1 MSTREKTITE
11 FMIEEQRRFPEATGD
26 FTALLNYVRLACKRI
41 SFIVGRGALAGAH
54 GSANLTNVQG
64 ETQMKLDVIS
74 NDIFLRTSEYGG
86 HLAGMVSEELD
97 EPYQIPAEYP
107 LGQYLLAFDPLD
119 GSSNID
125 INAPVGSIFSVLKAP
140 RGTQPPTVEDF
151 LQPGARQ
158 LCAGYAIYG
167 ATTMLVLT
175 VGRGVHG
182 FTLDRGFGEFI
193 LTHPNMTIPEEAN
206 EFAINASNERF
217 WEPPVKRYV
226 TECLAGRGG
235 VRGKDF
241 NMRWIAS
248 LVAEVH
254 RILVRGGLFMY
265 PKDTRDASKPGRLR
279 LLYEANPMAMLI
291 EQAGGAASHGR
302 GRMLDFVPTDIH
314 QRVPVILG
322 CKSEVERIERYHLE
336 HDQGAGSHLQLAA
349 VQRTIAVHPKLRVS
363 PEGAYVSQASH
374 HRRHRLLRSR
384 HDVGHPHLQLD
395 FPTRGA
401 STRRWSRVTP
411 CIATTARR

>member
-1 MSTREKTITE
+1 MSTRDKTITE
-11 FMIEEQRRFPEATGD
+11 FMIEEQRRFPDATGD

-41 SFIVGRGALAGAH
+41 SFIIGRGALAGAH
-54 GSANLTNVQG
+54 GSAQLINVQG
-64 ETQMKLDVIS
+64 ETQMKLDVIA
-74 NDIFLRTSEYGG
+74 NDIFLSTSEYGG
-86 HLAGMVSEELD
+86 HLAGMVSEEL
-97 EPYQIPAEYP
+97 EQPYQIPPDYP
-107 LGQYLLAFDPLD
+107 LGKYLLAFDPLD

-140 RGTQPPTVEDF
+140 QGMRRPAVEDF
-151 LQPGARQ
+151 LQPGSRQ

-193 LTHPNMTIPEEAN
+193 LTHPNMTIEAECS

-226 TECLAGRGG
+226 AECLAGHGG

-254 RILVRGGLFMY
+254 RILIRGGLFMY
-265 PKDTRDASKPGRLR
+265 PKDSKEPSKPGRLR
-279 LLYEANPMAMLI
+279 LLYEANPMAMLV
-291 EQAGGAASHGR
+291 EQAGGAASAGR
-302 GRMLDFVPTDIH
+302 GRILDLAPGELH
-314 QRVPVILG
+314 QRVPLILG

-336 HDQGAGSHLQLAA
+336 HDQGLDRIYSSPLFKERSLFLQ
-349 VQRTIAVHPKLRVS
+349 
-363 PEGAYVSQASH
+363 G
-374 HRRHRLLRSR
+374 
-384 HDVGHPHLQLD
+384 
-395 FPTRGA
+395 
-401 STRRWSRVTP
+401 
-411 CIATTARR
+411 

>member
-1 MSTREKTITE
+1 MSTREMTITE
-11 FMIEEQRRFPEATGD
+11 FMIEEQRRFPDATGD

-41 SFIVGRGALAGAH
+41 SFIVGSGALAGSQ
-54 GSANLTNVQG
+54 GSL
-64 ETQMKLDVIS
+64 ELDAVS

-86 HLAGMVSEELD
+86 HLAGMVSEHLEA
-97 EPYQIPAEYP
+97 PYQIPPPYP
-107 LGQYLLAFDPLD
+107 LGKYLLAFDPLD

-140 RGTQPPTVEDF
+140 RGMVPPSAEDF
-151 LQPGARQ
+151 LQPGSRQ
-158 LCAGYAIYG
+158 LCAGYAIYA

-193 LTHPNMTIPEEAN
+193 LTHPHMSIPAEAS

-235 VRGKDF
+235 TRGKDF

-254 RILVRGGLFMY
+254 RILIRGGLFMY
-265 PKDTRDASKPGRLR
+265 PHDTKESVQAARLR

-291 EQAGGAASHGR
+291 EQAGGAASAGR
-302 GRMLDFVPTDIH
+302 SRILDVIPADLH
-314 QRVPVILG
+314 QHIPLILG
-322 CKSEVERIERYHLE
+322 CKAEVERIERYHHE
-336 HDQGAGSHLQLAA
+336 HDQGLDRIYSSPLFKERSLFLQ
-349 VQRTIAVHPKLRVS
+349 T
-363 PEGAYVSQASH
+363 
-374 HRRHRLLRSR
+374 
-384 HDVGHPHLQLD
+384 
-395 FPTRGA
+395 
-401 STRRWSRVTP
+401 
-411 CIATTARR
+411 